1 MTGNLKR
8 MESVASRLHESKA
21 RKRKEESDCH
31 IPAGFLMIEKHRAD
45 HRKTRP
51 EVIHHAD
58 LKRLAAALRK
68 LQREREAE
76 RADNRKRE
84 PEEEIL
90 LRVPGQMRNP
100 ENEQRKEH
108 SDHVAD
114 RETLSHSKDF
124 LKRPDESDRHTP
136 ANRCEKPNEGRPIF
150 FLQHKK
156 NVQQRRNSGTD
167 FYA

>member
-58 LKRLAAALRK
+58 LKRLRPPSENCSENVK
-68 LQREREAE
+68 QSEQITESGSP
-76 RADNRKRE
+76 RKRYFFE
-84 PEEEIL
+84 YL
-90 LRVPGQMRNP
+90 
-100 ENEQRKEH
+100 
-108 SDHVAD
+108 D
-114 RETLSHSKDF
+114 R
-124 LKRPDESDRHTP
+124 
-136 ANRCEKPNEGRPIF
+136 
-150 FLQHKK
+150 
-156 NVQQRRNSGTD
+156 
-167 FYA
+167 

>member
-68 LQREREAE
+68 LQRERKQSEQITE
-76 RADNRKRE
+76 SGSPRKRYFFE
-84 PEEEIL
+84 YL
-90 LRVPGQMRNP
+90 
-100 ENEQRKEH
+100 
-108 SDHVAD
+108 D
-114 RETLSHSKDF
+114 R
-124 LKRPDESDRHTP
+124 
-136 ANRCEKPNEGRPIF
+136 
-150 FLQHKK
+150 
-156 NVQQRRNSGTD
+156 
-167 FYA
+167 